1 MHINGIQ
8 RAAAVLNRL
17 TEYACGI
24 LLGIMTL
31 TVLVGVIFRYVFLS
45 PLGWTEELSRYLMIW
60 TASLA
65 ISVGIYR
72 GEHIGLTFVP
82 DRIKGR
88 VPAFL
93 LSLGIDLLVFGFLL
107 VLLYFSIPMVQ
118 QGKLQIAQSLPITM
132 TLPTLSIPVSMLL
145 ALVQLSIK
153 IMISFSG
160 KGVQFEEKTHVDI

>member
-1 MHINGIQ
+1 MQPKGIH
-8 RAAAVLNRL
+8 RFAAALNRSV
-17 TEYACGI
+17 EYACGI

-31 TVLVGVIFRYVFLS
+31 TVLVGVLFRYVFLS

-82 DRIKGR
+82 DRIKGK
-88 VPAFL
+88 VSAFIL
-93 LSLGIDLLVFGFLL
+93 ALSIDLLVFGFLI

-118 QGKLQIAQSLPITM
+118 QGKMQIAQSLPVTM
-132 TLPTLSIPVSMLL
+132 VLPTLSIPVSMFL
-145 ALVQLSIK
+145 ALTQLSIK
-153 IMISFSG
+153 IFLSLSG
-160 KGVQFEEKTHVDI
+160 KSFRLDEKTHVDI

>member
-1 MHINGIQ
+1 ME
-8 RAAAVLNRL
+8 RFAAVLNRI
-17 TEYACGI
+17 TEYMCGI

-31 TVLVGVIFRYVFLS
+31 AVLVGVIFRYVFLS

-65 ISVGIYR
+65 ISVGIYH

-82 DRIKGR
+82 DRIKGK
-88 VPAFL
+88 VSTL
-93 LSLGIDLLVFGFLL
+93 ILSLGIDFLVFGFLL

-118 QGKLQIAQSLPITM
+118 QGKMQIAQSLPITM
-132 TLPTLSIPVSMLL
+132 TLPTLSIPISMFL

-153 IMISFSG
+153 MILSFTG
-160 KGVQFEEKTHVDI
+160 KGKQFEEKTHADI

>member
-1 MHINGIQ
+1 MQQNGLQ
-8 RAAAVLNRL
+8 RLAVSLNRIA
-17 TEYACGI
+17 EFACGF

-45 PLGWTEELSRYLMIW
+45 PLSWTEELSRYLMIW

-82 DRIKGR
+82 DRIKGK
-88 VPAFL
+88 VPAL
-93 LSLGIDLLVFGFLL
+93 ILSLVIDLLVFGFLL
-107 VLLYFSIPMVQ
+107 VLLYFSIPLVQ

-132 TLPTLSIPVSMLL
+132 TLPTLSIPISMAL

-153 IMISFSG
+153 IILSFWG
-160 KGVQFEEKTHVDI
+160 KVVLFEEKSHVDI

>member
-1 MHINGIQ
+1 MQPRGLH
-8 RAAAVLNRL
+8 RFAAVLNRSI
-17 TEYACGI
+17 EYACGI

-82 DRIKGR
+82 DRIQGK
-88 VPAFL
+88 VAAFIL
-93 LSLGIDLLVFGFLL
+93 AFGIDLLVFGFLF

-118 QGKLQIAQSLPITM
+118 QGKMQIAQSLPVTM
-132 TLPTLSIPVSMLL
+132 VLPTLSIPVSMFL

-153 IMISFSG
+153 IFLSLSG
-160 KGVQFEEKTHVDI
+160 KGIGLEEKTHVDI

>member
-1 MHINGIQ
+1 MQPKGIH
-8 RAAAVLNRL
+8 RLAAGLNSII
-17 TEYACGI
+17 EYICGI

-31 TVLVGVIFRYVFLS
+31 TVLVGVVFRYVFLS

-82 DRIKGR
+82 DRIKGK
-88 VPAFL
+88 VPTFVLA
-93 LSLGIDLLVFGFLL
+93 LSIDLFVFGFLI

-118 QGKLQIAQSLPITM
+118 QGNLQIAQSLPITM
-132 TLPTLSIPVSMLL
+132 VLPTLSIPVSMFL
-145 ALVQLSIK
+145 ALVQLAIK
-153 IMISFSG
+153 IFLSCTG
-160 KGVQFEEKTHVDI
+160 KSVAFEEKTHVDI